1 MAATVPTRLDSPS
14 RSQDDVL
21 NIRSRNAGHARAWHR
36 IPIAVLAWSA
46 TALLLLEGAYYAL
59 CGVLQVTN
67 FGWRQ
72 LMFDQYKMYPHYL
85 ELPFPQSVIQLE
97 NGHRPLLPILI
108 RLAEIRWFSADQI
121 LQLAVGAFCAFMIA
135 ALVAIS
141 AWRDRTVSTP
151 IRAACVATAFVGIFW
166 LGSSRMLLHGN
177 EILVVYMLGFLVVL
191 GALCV
196 QRAATAAPNRWML
209 GATVAATG
217 ATFCFGSG
225 IAAFPAL
232 ALVAWISRVPYR
244 SIGWLALGLAF
255 SLVIYLWV
263 LPGNDSVRAML
274 DFRPL
279 DSIATAVRWIGSPW
293 INAWIGYTEPQLF
306 PWMGPG
312 SSRTATAQLLAG
324 SARFLDRIAGG
335 NLPATGALV
344 TGLSGFLIVSANFVR
359 RALRPMPVP
368 CIENLAMTLS
378 LFAAAVSMIIGIGR
392 LDYFVDHPNQI
403 FADRYLPWSCMF
415 WLGCGILAM
424 RGLDRSGMPVRM
436 ATVIVAIA
444 VPVALLPS
452 QRGWAGWGE
461 AVFRQSQASAA
472 AALSDVYD
480 AKLFP
485 DNDDAKTA
493 DVVRTLSL
501 LRKRQ
506 LGMFATTGAELLGTQ
521 LVVEGST
528 GQTGVWISP
537 PERLTDAR
545 NGLVSAHFEGIVVD
559 GIRWVSQG
567 GTLAVVDADNR
578 VSGFALPSFVGK
590 AGTHPRLHVPQKR
603 GFDGYIHAFD
613 PARDYRLVLVG
624 SDSAVVHEL
633 AKLPTSPK

>member
-1 MAATVPTRLDSPS
+1 MQTQPIERDRRADNAAS
-14 RSQDDVL
+14 RTGAAYGPFSWISTIFL
-21 NIRSRNAGHARAWHR
+21 
-36 IPIAVLAWSA
+36 LAA
-46 TALLLLEGAYYAL
+46 GAYYAVTGL
-59 CGVLQVTN
+59 LQIVN

-108 RLAEIRWFSADQI
+108 RLAEIRWFSADQTM
-121 LQLAVGAFCAFMIA
+121 QLFVGASCALMIA
-135 ALVAIS
+135 SIIAIA
-141 AWRDRTVSTP
+141 AWRDRTISKP
-151 IRAACVATAFVGIFW
+151 IRAACVASSFVGIFW
-166 LGSSRMLLHGN
+166 LGNSRMLLHGN
-177 EILVVYMLGFLVVL
+177 EILVVYMLGFLVLL

-196 QRAATAAPNRWML
+196 QRATTAAPNRWML
-209 GATVAATG
+209 GATVAATA

-232 ALVAWISRVPYR
+232 ALVAWVSRVPYR
-244 SIGWLALGLAF
+244 SIGWLALGLAS
-255 SLVIYLWV
+255 SLVVYLWV

-279 DSIATAVRWIGSPW
+279 ESIATAARWIGSPW
-293 INAWIGYTEPQLF
+293 VNTWLGFAEPQHF
-306 PWMGPG
+306 AWMGA
-312 SSRTATAQLLAG
+312 SRTQSATAQLLAG
-324 SARFLDRIAGG
+324 SASFLDRIARG

-344 TGLSGFLIVSANFVR
+344 AGLSGFLIVALSLVR

-378 LFAAAVSMIIGIGR
+378 LFGAAVSMIIGIGR
-392 LDYFVDHPNQI
+392 LDYFVDHPNQL

-415 WLGCGILAM
+415 WLGCGILVM
-424 RGLDRSGMPVRM
+424 RRLDRSGMPVRM
-436 ATVIVAIA
+436 AAVIVAIA
-444 VPVALLPS
+444 VPMALLPS
-452 QRGWAGWGE
+452 HKGWAGWGE
-461 AVFRQSQASAA
+461 AVFRQSQESAA
-472 AALSDVYD
+472 AALSGVYD

-501 LRKRQ
+501 LRDRR

-521 LVVEGST
+521 VAVEDSA
-528 GQTGVWISP
+528 GQAGIWISP

-545 NGLVSAHFEGIVVD
+545 DGSLSAHFQGLVVD

-567 GTLAVVDADNR
+567 GTLAVVDGENR

-590 AGTHPRLHVPQKR
+590 SGTHPRLGVPLKR

-613 PARDYRLVLVG
+613 PTEDYRLVIFG
-624 SDSAVVHEL
+624 SDSTVAHEL
-633 AKLPTSPK
+633 ARVPPSVK